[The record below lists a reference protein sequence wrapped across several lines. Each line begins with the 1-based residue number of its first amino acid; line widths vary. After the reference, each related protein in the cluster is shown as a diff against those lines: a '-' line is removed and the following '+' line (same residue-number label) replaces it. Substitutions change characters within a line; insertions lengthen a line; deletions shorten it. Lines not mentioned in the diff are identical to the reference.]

1 VNVINIIGKLPRSG
15 NQGSH
20 AVAGITHIVVHHD
33 AQFRPDAYDDETR
46 YVQQANFHIGRGED
60 GLQYNYKISNLGDIY
75 LCRNW
80 TDILWHCGNYAVNCA
95 SIAICLDGNMESQ
108 VPTSQQIQA
117 LQDLLDNLTTE
128 HPEFPASQGNVW
140 YHNEVA
146 LPGGATACC
155 GRNLKPAIV
164 EYRADG
170 DIVND
175 VPAAPVIPQ
184 VPVTNKYYRVF
195 DYNGT
200 QVGAYTTLQ
209 NAMTKLDSIEAGV
222 IKDPDM
228 NEVKRKDKVP
238 TTLPGPFVG
247 VDAPPEVKPTEPPV
261 LPEIPVEP
269 PIPTEPP
276 ITPPEPAL
284 SVWATLWK
292 ALTEL
297 WNTLFKR

>member
-1 VNVINIIGKLPRSG
+1 
-15 NQGSH
+15 
-20 AVAGITHIVVHHD
+20 
-33 AQFRPDAYDDETR
+33 
-46 YVQQANFHIGRGED
+46 
-60 GLQYNYKISNLGDIY
+60 
-75 LCRNW
+75 
-80 TDILWHCGNYAVNCA
+80 
-95 SIAICLDGNMESQ
+95 
-108 VPTSQQIQA
+108 
-117 LQDLLDNLTTE
+117 
-128 HPEFPASQGNVW
+128 
-140 YHNEVA
+140 
-146 LPGGATACC
+146 
-155 GRNLKPAIV
+155 
-164 EYRADG
+164 
-170 DIVND
+170 
-175 VPAAPVIPQ
+175 
-184 VPVTNKYYRVF
+184 VF